1 MLGFMTK
8 DKVKDEEKNGDVKKY
23 EAVLDDG
30 TETSPVVKV
39 IELIATSSESFD
51 DAIAKGVA
59 TAAHSLRHISGA
71 DVKHMTV
78 AVRNGKVWQ
87 YRVDLK
93 VAFALEEDDDEED
106 NDRDSEDKYGED
118 KDGED

>member
-8 DKVKDEEKNGDVKKY
+8 DKSEKVEKNGDVKKY

-30 TETSPVVKV
+30 IETSPVVKV
-39 IELIATSSESFD
+39 IELIATSTTGFD
-51 DAIAKGVA
+51 DAVAKGVA
-59 TAAHSLRHISGA
+59 TASGSLRHISGA

-78 AVRNGKVWQ
+78 AVKNGKIMQ

-93 VAFALEEDDDEED
+93 IAFALDEVDDEDEEDDQEDREESD
-106 NDRDSEDKYGED
+106 D
-118 KDGED
+118 

>member
-1 MLGFMTK
+1 MFGLLTK
-8 DKVKDEEKNGDVKKY
+8 DKKHAGGANGKQPEKY
-23 EAVLDDG
+23 EDLLDDG
-30 TETSPVVKV
+30 VDVTPVVKV
-39 IELIATSSESFD
+39 IELVATSSASFE

-78 AVRNGKVWQ
+78 AVRNGKIAE

-93 VAFALEEDDDEED
+93 IAFALDPDAEDDD
-106 NDRDSEDKYGED
+106 
-118 KDGED
+118 

>member
-1 MLGFMTK
+1 MLGSVTK
-8 DKVKDEEKNGDVKKY
+8 DKHEEKVEKNGDVKKY

-30 TETSPVVKV
+30 IEVSPVVKV
-39 IELIATSSESFD
+39 IELVATSAQSFD

-59 TAAHSLRHISGA
+59 TAAQSLRHISGA

-78 AVRNGKVWQ
+78 AVRNGKITQ

-93 VAFALEEDDDEED
+93 VAFALDLEDEDDDDDDDE
-106 NDRDSEDKYGED
+106 
-118 KDGED
+118 KDAD

>member
-8 DKVKDEEKNGDVKKY
+8 DKVKDEKKEKNGDVKRY
-23 EAVLDDG
+23 DALLDDG

-39 IELIATSSESFD
+39 IEMIATSSESFD
-51 DAIAKGVA
+51 DAIAKGIS
-59 TAAHSLRHISGA
+59 TAAQSLRHITGA

-78 AVRNGKVWQ
+78 AVRGGKVSQ

-93 VAFALEEDDDEED
+93 VAFALEEDDDGAEVDKDDED
-106 NDRDSEDKYGED
+106 GED
-118 KDGED
+118 KEDD

>member
-8 DKVKDEEKNGDVKKY
+8 DKHEEKAEKNGDVKKY

-30 TETSPVVKV
+30 IEVSPVVKV
-39 IELIATSSESFD
+39 IELIATSAQGFD

-59 TAAHSLRHISGA
+59 TAAQSLRHVSGA

-78 AVRNGKVWQ
+78 AVRNGKITQ

-93 VAFALEEDDDEED
+93 VAFALEEDDDD
-106 NDRDSEDKYGED
+106 DDDK
-118 KDGED
+118 KDDD

>member
-1 MLGFMTK
+1 MLGLLTR
-8 DKVKDEEKNGDVKKY
+8 DKKHDDGAKGRKPEKY
-23 EAVLDDG
+23 EDLLDDG
-30 TETSPVVKV
+30 LEVSPVVKV
-39 IELIATSSESFD
+39 IELVATSSASFE

-78 AVRNGKVWQ
+78 AVRNGKIAE

-93 VAFALEEDDDEED
+93 IAFALDLDEED
-106 NDRDSEDKYGED
+106 ED
-118 KDGED
+118 

>member
-8 DKVKDEEKNGDVKKY
+8 DVLKDEEKNGDLKQY
-23 EAVLDDG
+23 DAALDDG

-39 IELIATSSESFD
+39 IELIATSTVSFE

-71 DVKHMTV
+71 DIKHMTV
-78 AVRNGKVWQ
+78 AVRNGKVSQ

-93 VAFALEEDDDEED
+93 VAFALEEDDDDED
-106 NDRDSEDKYGED
+106 DGKDSED
-118 KDGED
+118 

>member
-8 DKVKDEEKNGDVKKY
+8 DKSEETFERNGDLKKY
-23 EAVLDDG
+23 DAALDDG
-30 TETSPVVKV
+30 IETAPVVKV
-39 IELIATSSESFD
+39 IELIATSAQGFD
-51 DAIAKGVA
+51 DAIAKGIA

-78 AVRNGKVWQ
+78 AVKNGKITQ

-93 VAFALEEDDDEED
+93 VAFALDEDDDD
-106 NDRDSEDKYGED
+106 DD
-118 KDGED
+118 KDED

>member
-8 DKVKDEEKNGDVKKY
+8 EKHEEKVEKNGDVKKY

-30 TETSPVVKV
+30 IDVAPVVKV
-39 IELIATSSESFD
+39 IELIATSAQGFD
-51 DAIAKGVA
+51 DAIEKGVA
-59 TAAHSLRHISGA
+59 TAAQSLRHISGA

-78 AVRNGKVWQ
+78 AVKDGKIMQ

-93 VAFALEEDDDEED
+93 VAFALDEDDDGDDEREHD
-106 NDRDSEDKYGED
+106 
-118 KDGED
+118 

>member
-8 DKVKDEEKNGDVKKY
+8 DKGEERVEKNGDVKKY

-30 TETSPVVKV
+30 LEMSPVVKV
-39 IELIATSSESFD
+39 IELIATSAQSFD
-51 DAIAKGVA
+51 DAVAKGV
-59 TAAHSLRHISGA
+59 TAAAQSLRHIQGA

-78 AVRNGKVWQ
+78 AVRDGKITQ

-93 VAFALEEDDDEED
+93 VAFALDDEDDDDEKDED
-106 NDRDSEDKYGED
+106 
-118 KDGED
+118 

>member
-8 DKVKDEEKNGDVKKY
+8 DKTQEKVEKNGDVTKY

-30 TETSPVVKV
+30 VEIAPVVKV
-39 IELIATSSESFD
+39 IELIATSAQSFD
-51 DAIAKGVA
+51 DAVAKGV
-59 TAAHSLRHISGA
+59 TAAAQSLRHIQGA

-78 AVRNGKVWQ
+78 AVRDGKITQ

-93 VAFALEEDDDEED
+93 VAFALDDEED
-106 NDRDSEDKYGED
+106 NDDDDDD
-118 KDGED
+118 KDDKKDED